1 MVIFQF
7 AMLNYQRVTGMF
19 RISPVLKNHSNDPF
33 TFTGILAGMLRM
45 FFVFVKRIF
54 IGILWENGDIFLFAA
69 N

>member
-1 MVIFQF
+1 
-7 AMLNYQRVTGMF
+7 MF

-33 TFTGILAGMLRM
+33 TSTGILAGMLRI
-45 FFVFVKRIF
+45 FFVFVMRIF